1 MRDSS
6 KNLHKEFQQNHESD
20 EADLSDGK
28 KSDKQESYKEADMKP
43 RVRIKPSVLLS

>member
-1 MRDSS
+1 MRESS
-6 KNLHKEFQQNHESD
+6 KNVQKEFQQNHESD

-28 KSDKQESYKEADMKP
+28 KSDKKGSKEGEMKP